1 LIAAALTMGRH
12 HDKQPTQVA
21 NFGHLA
27 EGEPSQAGASGI
39 CNLPISK
46 ERMAVTRRVPVV
58 R

>member
-27 EGEPSQAGASGI
+27 EPSQAGASGI

-46 ERMAVTRRVPVV
+46 KRMAVTRRVPVV

>member
-46 ERMAVTRRVPVV
+46 EWMAVTGRVPVV